1 MNRILTI
8 LERYAFLIARSR
20 INPQKIRTAFTASPF
35 GFDISKYQGATDFAK
50 MRAYGARF
58 LILRASYGAKRD
70 EMFDT
75 FAPAAAN
82 EFGGFGVYH
91 FYDPIISPYE
101 QATTLLNTIEPY
113 KDKVRRVWLDLEFW
127 WDGNYSAPQYWKILR
142 DRVRAAGYRVGWY
155 TRATWWDGRVGAY
168 AADFAT
174 DPCWAAQYST
184 SLNLI
189 PKGWTRAMIWQAGT
203 PAIGYEAGVSSKEID
218 YNLWNDEFDFEAEW
232 GAQPPP
238 PTGGNMEKWIVAA
251 SGGWNLRPQPNTN
264 NTPYFLMPKGTLIWG
279 TMDASTG
286 WIAVAYVQ
294 KPGEPYA
301 SVPPQPAYCSGASL
315 YVAKQTYTDP
325 PLAPVNTRT
334 LQITITEDGWK
345 PVTVEVQQERA

>member
-1 MNRILTI
+1 MSRVVTI
-8 LERYAFLIARSR
+8 LERVAFLIARSR

-35 GFDISKYQGATDFAK
+35 GFDISKYQAVTDFAK
-50 MRAYGARF
+50 MRAYGSRF

-91 FYDPIISPYE
+91 FYDPIVSPYE
-101 QATTLLNTIEPY
+101 QANTLLNTIEPY
-113 KDKVRRVWLDLEFW
+113 KNKVRRVWLDLEFW
-127 WDGNYSAPQYWKILR
+127 WEGNYSAPQYWKILR
-142 DRVRAAGYRVGWY
+142 DRVRAAGYRDGWY

-218 YNLWNDEFDFEAEW
+218 YNLWNDEFDFESEW
-232 GAQPPP
+232 GTQP
-238 PTGGNMEKWIVAA
+238 PTGGNMEKWMVTTSAL
-251 SGGWNLRPQPNTN
+251 NLRPQPNIS
-264 NTPYFLMPKGTLIWG
+264 NTPIYSMPNGTLVWG
-279 TMDASTG
+279 TLDTATG
-286 WIAVAYVQ
+286 WITVSYVQ
-294 KPGEPYA
+294 KPGETYA
-301 SVPPQPAYCSGASL
+301 SVPSQPAYCSGASL
-315 YVAKQTYTDP
+315 YIAKQTYTDP
-325 PLAPVNTRT
+325 PLA
-334 LQITITEDGWK
+334 ITEDITVIIQRPGWK
-345 PVTVEVQQERA
+345 DLTLTGRQEKI